1 MKLSPR
7 VDFAFKLIFEQ
18 NKDMLMSLINAVVSE
33 KDQVQDIEVRNPY
46 TRKETTFEKFA
57 VLDIKAQATNG
68 TYYNIEVQV
77 TDDLHYDKRS
87 LYYWAKLYTEQMLAG
102 DSYADLQKT
111 IGIHVLNFSLLDEE
125 KYHNVFH
132 IVNTVSGK
140 KFSNMLELHYIELP
154 KVPTDFVYIQNALDR
169 WSSFLARAERYTE
182 SSLPEVWSSD
192 PMIRK
197 AMGVFESTRLD
208 DADRQT
214 YEARLKWLRDET
226 SALETK
232 YTKGRIDGLVEGR
245 LEGRLEGLLE
255 GQLEAKLEVARA
267 MAAKGIDLET
277 IRGITG
283 VDAW

>member
-1 MKLSPR
+1 
-7 VDFAFKLIFEQ
+7 
-18 NKDMLMSLINAVVSE
+18 
-33 KDQVQDIEVRNPY
+33 
-46 TRKETTFEKFA
+46 
-57 VLDIKAQATNG
+57 
-68 TYYNIEVQV
+68 
-77 TDDLHYDKRS
+77 
-87 LYYWAKLYTEQMLAG
+87 
-102 DSYADLQKT
+102 
-111 IGIHVLNFSLLDEE
+111 
-125 KYHNVFH
+125 
-132 IVNTVSGK
+132 
-140 KFSNMLELHYIELP
+140 
-154 KVPTDFVYIQNALDR
+154 
-169 WSSFLARAERYTE
+169 
-182 SSLPEVWSSD
+182 
-192 PMIRK
+192 MIRK